1 MKSSAA
7 IVETGQSVILK
18 ERDSLTALADIIEP
32 NTFSQAVE
40 IIKNSKSYLV
50 VVGVGKSGHIGQKLA
65 ASFASTGT
73 PAFFLH
79 PTEASH
85 GDLGMI
91 TPDAVLLTL
100 SNSGESRELGD
111 VLAYARKENISV
123 ISITSKPEST
133 MAKASTVTLVLPN
146 VEEACPNGLAPTTST
161 TNMLAMGDA
170 LFVAVMKERGFTSQD
185 FGHRHPGGKLGL
197 RLQTVE
203 DWLNRMPQ
211 SPPLIFFDKS
221 VKEVVMAITKGGY
234 GCVGVT
240 DKLGCLA
247 GIVTDGDLRR
257 AMESGFFDKTAKD
270 IMTLTPF
277 TVSLGQTMG
286 SVVDAFTS
294 RRISNAFVVENNK
307 PIALVDL
314 KTLLANGYV

>member
-1 MKSSAA
+1 MKTS
-7 IVETGQSVILK
+7 ITMVETGRSVILK
-18 ERDSLTALADIIEP
+18 ERGSLTALANVIEQSA
-32 NTFSQAVE
+32 FSQAVE

-91 TPDAVLLTL
+91 TPHAVLLTL

-111 VLAYARKENISV
+111 VLAYATKEKVPV
-123 ISITSKPEST
+123 ISITSKPDST
-133 MAKASTVTLVLPN
+133 MAKASTVTLVLPI

-170 LFVAVMKERGFTSQD
+170 LFVTVMKERGFTSQD
-185 FGHRHPGGKLGL
+185 FGYRHPGGKLGL

-203 DWLNRMPQ
+203 DWLNRTPQ
-211 SPPLIFFDKS
+211 SPPLISFDKP
-221 VKEVVMAITKGGY
+221 VKETVIAITKGGF

-240 DKLGCLA
+240 NKLGHLI

-257 AMESGFFDKTAKD
+257 AMETDFFDKTAKD
-270 IMTLTPF
+270 IMTPTPF
-277 TVSLGQTMG
+277 TVSTYQTMG
-286 SVVDAFTS
+286 SVVDTFTD

-314 KTLLANGYV
+314 KTLLASGYV